1 MRSCTIVRDGARLNG
16 VDRGQGPAV
25 VFQHGLG
32 GDEAQVAEVFPDG
45 AFRRLTLECRAQGG
59 SDAGD
64 PANFSLATF
73 ADDILAFADARGLE
87 RFVVGGVSMGAA
99 LSLRIAIKT
108 PDRVGGLILARPAWA
123 WGAAPANLQPI
134 ATLASYVA
142 RGAREDFERSDVALD
157 LARHAPDNLS
167 SLLASFDRPDR
178 AIRSRLLAAI
188 AADGPGVSEDDARRI
203 RVPTLVLGNTDRSPS
218 SARAGPPA
226 RRRDSRR
233 ALCRDRAQVSR
244 QGASCRGVPRGRRGV
259 LEAGDPNV
267 VTRALRI
274 ASPCPAALPTA
285 QPLAASASRDSRS
298 SAGPLVGMSV

>member
-73 ADDILAFADARGLE
+73 ADDIMAFADARGLE

-99 LSLRIAIKT
+99 LGLRIAIT
-108 PDRVGGLILARPAWA
+108 NPDRVSGLILARPAWA

-134 ATLASYVA
+134 AALAPYVA
-142 RGAREDFERSDVALD
+142 RGAREDFERSDAARD

-188 AADGPGVSEDDARRI
+188 SADDPGVSEDDVRRI
-203 RVPTLVLGNTDRSPS
+203 RVPTLVLGNTIDRLHPLAL
-218 SARAGPPA
+218 ARQLAAAIPNA
-226 RRRDSRR
+226 RFVEIAPKS
-233 ALCRDRAQVSR
+233 RDR
-244 QGASCRGVPRGRRGV
+244 PRYV
-259 LEAGDPNV
+259 AEF
-267 VTRALRI
+267 RAAVAEFLKQETGT
-274 ASPCPAALPTA
+274 S
-285 QPLAASASRDSRS
+285 
-298 SAGPLVGMSV
+298 